1 MGQFIAE
8 MIIGAGALAG
18 IIAISKVHN
27 LFWIPVI
34 GFLVGYL
41 IAGGSTYVYS
51 NVFGGLTFS
60 LMTSFIAGYWFQRQK
75 KKKVD
80 Q

>member
-1 MGQFIAE
+1 MGQFITE

-18 IIAISKVHN
+18 IIAYSKGHN
-27 LFWIPVI
+27 LFWIPLI
-34 GFLVGYL
+34 GFLVGYSYDD
-41 IAGGSTYVYS
+41 ASYVYS

-60 LMTSFIAGYWFQRQK
+60 FLTSLIAGYWFKYQN